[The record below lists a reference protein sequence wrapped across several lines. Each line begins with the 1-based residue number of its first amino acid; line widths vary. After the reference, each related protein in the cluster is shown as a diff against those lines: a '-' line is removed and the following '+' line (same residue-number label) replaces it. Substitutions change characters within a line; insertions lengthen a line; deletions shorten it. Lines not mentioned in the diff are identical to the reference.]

1 MARWLNENS
10 YDDLIVVAGKRY
22 NVDPL
27 LIKAVIGQESGFKA
41 GAELKE
47 VSDSS
52 RGLMQLLEA
61 AAREIGFTGPVERLY
76 DPKVNIQYGTMY
88 LKKMLDASTDV
99 ESAISRY
106 NGGYRPQFGFG
117 VRATQSGRVC
127 LRTNPITRKCDR
139 WHYFNAGEFGNQGHV
154 DKVMGN
160 LEYFRKQLPL
170 SPGEL
175 PEITVRVPVKP
186 SVTIQPK
193 TAAVGGLIAAILSA
207 LAYFLFKR

>member
-10 YDDLIVVAGKRY
+10 YDDLIVAAGKRH

-61 AAREIGFTGPVERLY
+61 TAREIGFTGLVERLY
-76 DPKVNIQYGTMY
+76 DPQINIGWGTLY
-88 LKKMLDASTDV
+88 LKQMLDVSPDV

-106 NGGYRPQFGFG
+106 NGGDRPQFGFG
-117 VRATQSGRVC
+117 TRATRSGRVC
-127 LRTNPITRKCDR
+127 LRTNPVTRKCER

-154 DKVMGN
+154 DKVMAN
-160 LEYFRKQLPL
+160 LAYFRSQPSL
-170 SPGEL
+170 SPGDL
-175 PEITVRVPVKP
+175 PDIVVRAPKPV
-186 SVTIQPK
+186 VFG
-193 TAAVGGLIAAILSA
+193 TAAIGGGLIAALLSA
-207 LAYFLFKR
+207 LAYFLLKR